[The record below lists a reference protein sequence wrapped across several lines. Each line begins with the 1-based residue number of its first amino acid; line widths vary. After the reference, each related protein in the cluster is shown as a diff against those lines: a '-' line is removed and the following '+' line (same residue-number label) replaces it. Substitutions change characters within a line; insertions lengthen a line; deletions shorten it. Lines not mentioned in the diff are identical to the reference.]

1 MEWPGPVR
9 YDGQGQEATAVHRD
23 FRLTRGVLV
32 LAAVAGLVWF
42 GISVL
47 EPVTPRGAGAPDVP
61 QLPSLPLD
69 EPAQAAAPTLPTW
82 EQELLDPEIQALWQ
96 QRRQQLDRL
105 SRVYLAEPDSA
116 RAAALRR
123 DMQNLIDHT
132 LREVYELRLAHA
144 RRDGH
149 HALARRLERVLADLP
164 PSTTPPASPRPGG

>member
-1 MEWPGPVR
+1 M
-9 YDGQGQEATAVHRD
+9 HRD

-42 GISVL
+42 GIAVL
-47 EPVTPRGAGAPDVP
+47 LPVTPRGAGAPDVP
-61 QLPSLPLD
+61 ELPSLPLD
-69 EPAQAAAPTLPTW
+69 EPAQAQADQAHAVAPTLPSW

-105 SRVYLAEPDSA
+105 SRAYLAEPDSA

-123 DMQNLIDHT
+123 DMQNLIDHS

-149 HALARRLERVLADLP
+149 HALARRLERALADLP
-164 PSTTPPASPRPGG
+164 PLATPPASPRPGG